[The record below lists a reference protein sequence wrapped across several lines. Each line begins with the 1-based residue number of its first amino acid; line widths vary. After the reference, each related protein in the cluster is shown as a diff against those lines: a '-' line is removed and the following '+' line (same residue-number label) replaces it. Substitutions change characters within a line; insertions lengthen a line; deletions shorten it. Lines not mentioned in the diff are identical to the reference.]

1 MKRFPPALRIGLIV
15 FVFFLPL
22 LSGVLGK
29 IAKSHAWFGDYRAVA
44 CGAQKIIDGGA
55 LYDLNLKCAAMEG
68 TTAVYVYLPVVAEAF
83 AGVIRLIG
91 QDGLT
96 WLYGALYVLS
106 LVVLLGGTY
115 APPLQSGG
123 GGAQRRRGLTDT
135 DTPSVFAAS
144 GIESTS
150 PAVAGEEKLHPILI
164 DKIPFAAFLTG
175 SAVVWGNIAVLCHA
189 AVLASAM
196 VAKRYPWLFAAV
208 VAVCGV
214 IKPVFL
220 TYLLVLLFIDLPL
233 WKRLGWAAVAAIAG
247 LLPTVLFATEGSALS
262 QSWRATLSGFV
273 YTTTP
278 GESFYGWLGLF
289 GLRGDS
295 VGANLGW
302 LVFAGLMALS
312 GLAIAEGLK
321 LDTRARIWL
330 GLSLGVLTIPRL
342 MSQDVFLI
350 GVGLA
355 YIALYSPTLTTVSKP
370 LSVLKDRGRT
380 ILTVICV
387 FCLIGGA
394 AELGDFTTR
403 ISTLLLSLYVLVVGS
418 LTFAQRRDA
427 ILTALLLRPQPRKSA
442 RVPD

>member
-1 MKRFPPALRIGLIV
+1 MKRFPPAVRIGLIV

-44 CGAQKIIDGGA
+44 CGAQKVIDGGA
-55 LYDLNLKCAAMEG
+55 LYDLNLKCEAMEG

-83 AGVIRLIG
+83 SGVIRLIG
-91 QDGLT
+91 QDGLI
-96 WLYGALYVLS
+96 WLYGALYILS
-106 LVVLLGGTY
+106 LAVLLGGIYVLSRKTR
-115 APPLQSGG
+115 AGP
-123 GGAQRRRGLTDT
+123 
-135 DTPSVFAAS
+135 
-144 GIESTS
+144 E
-150 PAVAGEEKLHPILI
+150 PALL

-189 AVLASAM
+189 AVLASAL

-208 VAVCGV
+208 VALCGV

-233 WKRLGWAAVAAIAG
+233 WKRLGWSAIAAIAG

-278 GESFYGWLGLF
+278 GESFYGWLGLL

-295 VGANLGW
+295 IAANLGW

-355 YIALYSPTLTTVSKP
+355 YIALYSPTLIAASKP
-370 LSVLKDRGRT
+370 LSVLKDGGRT
-380 ILTVICV
+380 LLTVICV

-403 ISTLLLSLYVLVVGS
+403 ISTLLLSLYVLAVGA

-427 ILTALLLRPQPRKSA
+427 ILTALLFRKSA

>member
-1 MKRFPPALRIGLIV
+1 MKRFPLAVRIGLIV
-15 FVFFLPL
+15 LVFFLPL

-44 CGAQKIIDGGA
+44 CGAQKVIDGGA
-55 LYDLNLKCAAMEG
+55 LYDLNLKCDALEG
-68 TTAVYVYLPVVAEAF
+68 TTAVYVYLPVVAETF

-91 QDGLT
+91 QDGLI

-106 LVVLLGGTY
+106 LVVLLGVTY
-115 APPLQSGG
+115 APRPKTGEG
-123 GGAQRRRGLTDT
+123 PH
-135 DTPSVFAAS
+135 PSLRD
-144 GIESTS
+144 
-150 PAVAGEEKLHPILI
+150 KL
-164 DKIPFAAFLTG
+164 PFAAFLTG

-189 AVLASAM
+189 AVLGSAL

-233 WKRLGWAAVAAIAG
+233 AKRLGWSALAAIAG
-247 LLPTVLFATEGSALS
+247 LLPTVLFATDGSALS

-278 GESFYGWLGLF
+278 GESFYGWLGLV

-355 YIALYSPTLTTVSKP
+355 YIALYSPTLTAVSKP
-370 LSVLKDRGRT
+370 LRVLKDRGRT

-394 AELGDFTTR
+394 AELGDFTMR
-403 ISTLLLSLYVLVVGS
+403 ISTLLLSLYVLAVGT

-427 ILTALLLRPQPRKSA
+427 ILTALLFRKSA

>member
-1 MKRFPPALRIGLIV
+1 MKRFPPAVRIGLIV

-44 CGAQKIIDGGA
+44 CGAQKVIDGGA

-91 QDGLT
+91 PDGLI

-106 LVVLLGGTY
+106 LAVLLGVIYVPRPKT
-115 APPLQSGG
+115 
-123 GGAQRRRGLTDT
+123 GAG
-135 DTPSVFAAS
+135 P
-144 GIESTS
+144 E
-150 PAVAGEEKLHPILI
+150 PALL

-189 AVLASAM
+189 AVLGSAL

-208 VAVCGV
+208 VALCGV

-233 WKRLGWAAVAAIAG
+233 WKRLGWAALAAIAG
-247 LLPTVLFATEGSALS
+247 LLPTVLFATEGSTLS

-278 GESFYGWLGLF
+278 GESFYGWLGLV

-295 VGANLGW
+295 IAANLGW

-355 YIALYSPTLTTVSKP
+355 YIALYSPSLLATSKP

-403 ISTLLLSLYVLVVGS
+403 ISTLLLSLYVLTVGAQ
-418 LTFAQRRDA
+418 TFAQRRDA
-427 ILTALLLRPQPRKSA
+427 ILTALLFRKSA

>member
-1 MKRFPPALRIGLIV
+1 MKRFPPAVRIGLIV

-44 CGAQKIIDGGA
+44 CGAQKVIDGGA
-55 LYDLNLKCAAMEG
+55 LYDLNLKCEAMEG

-83 AGVIRLIG
+83 SGVIRLIG
-91 QDGLT
+91 QDCLI
-96 WLYGALYVLS
+96 WLYGALYILS
-106 LVVLLGGTY
+106 LAVLLGGIYVLSRKTR
-115 APPLQSGG
+115 AGP
-123 GGAQRRRGLTDT
+123 
-135 DTPSVFAAS
+135 
-144 GIESTS
+144 E
-150 PAVAGEEKLHPILI
+150 PALL

-189 AVLASAM
+189 AVLASAL

-208 VAVCGV
+208 VALCGV

-233 WKRLGWAAVAAIAG
+233 WKRLGWSAIAAIAG

-278 GESFYGWLGLF
+278 GESFYGWLGLL

-295 VGANLGW
+295 IAANLGW

-355 YIALYSPTLTTVSKP
+355 YIALYSPTLIAASKP
-370 LSVLKDRGRT
+370 LSVLKDGGRT
-380 ILTVICV
+380 LLTVICV

-403 ISTLLLSLYVLVVGS
+403 ISTLLLSLYVLAVGA

-427 ILTALLLRPQPRKSA
+427 ILTALLFRKSA

>member
-1 MKRFPPALRIGLIV
+1 MKRFPPAVRIGLIV
-15 FVFFLPL
+15 LVFFLPL

-44 CGAQKIIDGGA
+44 CGAQKVIDGGA
-55 LYDLNLKCAAMEG
+55 LYDLNLKCDALEG
-68 TTAVYVYLPVVAEAF
+68 TTAVYVYLPVVAETF

-91 QDGLT
+91 QDGLI

-106 LVVLLGGTY
+106 LVVLLGVTY
-115 APPLQSGG
+115 APQPK
-123 GGAQRRRGLTDT
+123 T
-135 DTPSVFAAS
+135 
-144 GIESTS
+144 
-150 PAVAGEEKLHPILI
+150 GEGSHPTLI
-164 DKIPFAAFLTG
+164 DKLPFAAFLTG

-189 AVLASAM
+189 AVLASALF
-196 VAKRYPWLFAAV
+196 AKRYPWLFAAV

-233 WKRLGWAAVAAIAG
+233 AKRLGWAAVAAIAG
-247 LLPTVLFATEGSALS
+247 LLPTVLFATDGSALS

-278 GESFYGWLGLF
+278 GESFYGWLGLL

-302 LVFAGLMALS
+302 LLFAGLMALS

-321 LDTRARIWL
+321 FDTRARIWL

-355 YIALYSPTLTTVSKP
+355 YIALYSPSLIATSKP
-370 LSVLKDRGRT
+370 LRVLKDRGRT
-380 ILTVICV
+380 LLAVICV

-403 ISTLLLSLYVLVVGS
+403 ISTLALSLYVLAVGA

-427 ILTALLLRPQPRKSA
+427 ILTALLFRKSA

>member
-1 MKRFPPALRIGLIV
+1 MKRFPPAVRIGLIV

-44 CGAQKIIDGGA
+44 CGAQKVIDGGA

-91 QDGLT
+91 QDGLI

-106 LVVLLGGTY
+106 LAVLLGGTY
-115 APPLQSGG
+115 VLSRKT
-123 GGAQRRRGLTDT
+123 GAG
-135 DTPSVFAAS
+135 P
-144 GIESTS
+144 E
-150 PAVAGEEKLHPILI
+150 PARL

-189 AVLASAM
+189 AVLASAL

-208 VAVCGV
+208 VALCGV

-233 WKRLGWAAVAAIAG
+233 GKRLGWAALAAIAG
-247 LLPTVLFATEGSALS
+247 LLPTVLFATDGSALS

-278 GESFYGWLGLF
+278 GESFYGWLGLL

-355 YIALYSPTLTTVSKP
+355 YIALYSPSLSSASKP

-403 ISTLLLSLYVLVVGS
+403 ISTLLLSLYVLAVGA
-418 LTFAQRRDA
+418 LTFAQRRDT
-427 ILTALLLRPQPRKSA
+427 ILTALLFRKSA

>member
-1 MKRFPPALRIGLIV
+1 MKRFPPTVRIGLIV

-44 CGAQKIIDGGA
+44 CGAQKVIDGGA
-55 LYDLNLKCAAMEG
+55 LYDLNLKCEAMEG

-91 QDGLT
+91 QDGLI

-106 LVVLLGGTY
+106 LAVLLGVIY
-115 APPLQSGG
+115 APRPKT
-123 GGAQRRRGLTDT
+123 GAG
-135 DTPSVFAAS
+135 P
-144 GIESTS
+144 E
-150 PAVAGEEKLHPILI
+150 PALL

-189 AVLASAM
+189 AVLASAL

-208 VAVCGV
+208 VALCGV

-233 WKRLGWAAVAAIAG
+233 WKRLGWAALAAIAG
-247 LLPTVLFATEGSALS
+247 LLPTVLFATEGSTLS

-278 GESFYGWLGLF
+278 GESFYGWLGLL

-295 VGANLGW
+295 IAANLGW
-302 LVFAGLMALS
+302 LVFAGLMGLS

-321 LDTRARIWL
+321 LDTRARTWL

-355 YIALYSPTLTTVSKP
+355 YIALYSPSLLATSKP

-387 FCLIGGA
+387 FSLIGGA

-403 ISTLLLSLYVLVVGS
+403 ISTLLLSLYVLTVGA

-427 ILTALLLRPQPRKSA
+427 ILTALLFRKSA

>member
-1 MKRFPPALRIGLIV
+1 MKRFPPAVRIGLIV

-44 CGAQKIIDGGA
+44 CGAQKVIDGGA
-55 LYDLNLKCAAMEG
+55 LYDLNLKCEAMEG

-83 AGVIRLIG
+83 SGVIRLIG
-91 QDGLT
+91 QDGLI
-96 WLYGALYVLS
+96 WLYGALYILS
-106 LVVLLGGTY
+106 LAVLLGMTY
-115 APPLQSGG
+115 APRHKTGTGP
-123 GGAQRRRGLTDT
+123 
-135 DTPSVFAAS
+135 
-144 GIESTS
+144 E
-150 PAVAGEEKLHPILI
+150 PALL

-189 AVLASAM
+189 AVLASAL

-208 VAVCGV
+208 VALCGV

-233 WKRLGWAAVAAIAG
+233 GKRLGWSVLAAIAG

-278 GESFYGWLGLF
+278 GESFYGWLGLV

-295 VGANLGW
+295 IAANLGW

-355 YIALYSPTLTTVSKP
+355 YIALYSPSLSAASKP

-403 ISTLLLSLYVLVVGS
+403 ISTLALSLYVLAVGA

-427 ILTALLLRPQPRKSA
+427 ILTALLFRKSA

>member
-1 MKRFPPALRIGLIV
+1 MKRFPPAVRIGLIV

-44 CGAQKIIDGGA
+44 CGAQKVIDGGA
-55 LYDLNLKCAAMEG
+55 LYDLNLKCEAMEG

-91 QDGLT
+91 QDGLI

-106 LVVLLGGTY
+106 LAVLLGGTY
-115 APPLQSGG
+115 APPLRAFGRSGG
-123 GGAQRRRGLTDT
+123 GG
-135 DTPSVFAAS
+135 FAVKDGKDGGGDRVIPLPAS
-144 GIESTS
+144 GPE
-150 PAVAGEEKLHPILI
+150 PALL

-189 AVLASAM
+189 AVLASAL
-196 VAKRYPWLFAAV
+196 VAKCYPWLFAAV
-208 VAVCGV
+208 VALCGV

-233 WKRLGWAAVAAIAG
+233 WKRLGWSAIAAIAG

-278 GESFYGWLGLF
+278 GESFYGWLGLL

-355 YIALYSPTLTTVSKP
+355 YIALYSPSLIATSKP

-380 ILTVICV
+380 LLTVICV

-403 ISTLLLSLYVLVVGS
+403 ISTLLLSLYVLAVGA
-418 LTFAQRRDA
+418 LTFAQRRDT
-427 ILTALLLRPQPRKSA
+427 ILTALLFRKSA